1 MGHWYLVRHGETDWN
16 LTERIQGQVDTPL
29 NATGR
34 RQVGHLARRLEDVH
48 IDAIYSSDLARTHE
62 TARIIA
68 ADRDIAIAT
77 DPDLRE
83 FSFGEWEGLTSDEIE
98 ALQPGAMAERISAG
112 NEAFSAPGG
121 ENTWQVLERV
131 RRFCTRAAE
140 RHDPSDDVLIV
151 AHGGSIRALAVALLD
166 LAVTDFWRFRI
177 HCASLGIV
185 RNHSDGRTLVRWN
198 DIGHLPAEDRDTPI

>member
-34 RQVGHLARRLEDVH
+34 RQVSHLARRLEDIPV
-48 IDAIYSSDLARTHE
+48 DAIYSSDLARTHE
-62 TARIIA
+62 TAQRIA
-68 ADRDIAIAT
+68 AGRDIEIAT

-83 FSFGEWEGLTSDEIE
+83 FSFGEWEGLTSEEIE
-98 ALQPGAMAERISAG
+98 ARQPGAMAERISAG
-112 NEAFSAPGG
+112 NEAFAAPGG

-131 RRFCTRAAE
+131 RGFCDRTAE
-140 RHDPSDDVLIV
+140 RHDPSDDILVV

-177 HCASLGIV
+177 HCASLAII

-198 DIGHLPAEDRDTPI
+198 DISHLPAEDRDTPI